1 MNAKQKE
8 GTALQGELSRGEHL
22 NSLQKK
28 KRGRRGLRK
37 SLLKKWQVYAWGLL
51 VFFSQRDC
59 STFNM
64 ERDRHRREGS
74 AQIQRYINMTALMG
88 ARLKTDRGL
97 QGVQKKFT
105 NRTKS

>member
-1 MNAKQKE
+1 MLSKRKELHFKVNSVVESTLIHCREKKQ
-8 GTALQGELSRGEHL
+8 
-22 NSLQKK
+22 
-28 KRGRRGLRK
+28 RGRRGKRK
-37 SLLKKWQVYAWGLL
+37 SFFKKWQVYAWVLL

-97 QGVQKKFT
+97 QGVPKK
-105 NRTKS
+105 